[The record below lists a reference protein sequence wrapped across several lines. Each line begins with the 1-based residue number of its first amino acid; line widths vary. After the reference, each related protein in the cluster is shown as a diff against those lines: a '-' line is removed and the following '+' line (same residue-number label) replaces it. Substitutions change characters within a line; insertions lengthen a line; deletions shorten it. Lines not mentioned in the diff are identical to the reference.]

1 MAKLGESIL
10 VLGVDDSYSPGL
22 EWDVGA
28 PEAIA
33 LDGVGELLLPLSFPC
48 CCRLQVDGRVPWQSQ
63 LDEHMF
69 FLVPL
74 VKFLMPIFPMPNRM
88 AQKSRTNNNTNAQW
102 SPLLLHFRKLY
113 FANVNQEVILE

>member
-1 MAKLGESIL
+1 MGESIL
-10 VLGVDDSYSPGL
+10 VLGVDDSFSPGL

-33 LDGVGELLLPLSFPC
+33 LDGGGELLVPLSFPC
-48 CCRLQVDGRVPWQSQ
+48 CCRLQVGRRVPWQSQ

-69 FLVPL
+69 FLVQL
-74 VKFLMPIFPMPNRM
+74 VKFLMPIFPMPNRR
-88 AQKSRTNNNTNAQW
+88 AQKSRTNNNTNAKW
-102 SPLLLHFRKLY
+102 SPLLSHFRKLY

>member
-1 MAKLGESIL
+1 MGESIL

-33 LDGVGELLLPLSFPC
+33 LDGGGELLVPLSFPC
-48 CCRLQVDGRVPWQSQ
+48 CCHLRWHSQ
-63 LDEHMF
+63 LDQHMF

-88 AQKSRTNNNTNAQW
+88 AQKSRTNNNTNAKW
-102 SPLLLHFRKLY
+102 SPLLSHFRKLY